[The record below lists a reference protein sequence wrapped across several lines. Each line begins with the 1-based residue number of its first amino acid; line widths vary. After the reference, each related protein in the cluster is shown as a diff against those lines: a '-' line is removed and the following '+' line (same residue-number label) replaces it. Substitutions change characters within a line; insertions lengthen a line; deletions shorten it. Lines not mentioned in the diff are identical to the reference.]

1 MAEDK
6 NKKLPNA
13 ENESLK
19 AASDEAKTEIADA
32 AAKQLDDK
40 ETESILSQKAPIPSS
55 DDDLDEIKEALAKA
69 EQSDAS
75 DSIADDKA
83 AKLTDDRFERITED
97 DFKLPEDFRADDE
110 RTQLAD
116 EPSADEKLADM
127 KTERV
132 PQKPVITRKT
142 VTADSYAEPRT
153 APEGNAAK
161 SAKKHSPAKI
171 AILILILVIVAAG
184 AFALVHFV
192 ITPNIASSGGD
203 QNDTSQTSDDDLD
216 AASPTESPYAQKVD
230 EQMQK
235 MSRREKICQLLM
247 VTPERMTGED
257 LVTQAGDLT
266 KDTLSSYPVGGVIYS
281 QQNFIGDDQAKQL
294 IADTQSYSDI
304 PLFIAV
310 DDDAIISPSSYS
322 SLSYTVQNEGSDHS
336 SADWPYDEAVSEAKQ
351 KRDLGFNLDLSLDA
365 DASDLK
371 ENNSEMTDA
380 EANTLLSSAIKG
392 YNEGGM
398 IPSLKFFP
406 CKADI
411 ATTGTTAGE
420 DGFIHTARTAD
431 DFNASSEFTAFRS
444 GIESGTGMIMVDH
457 IVADEIDA
465 EKPAT
470 LSAKVTPDLLRD
482 QLNYQGVTITGNM
495 AADNVTTA
503 YSYTTIVKGIFD
515 SDIDVILNPN
525 SIISYVSE
533 IEKQLESGA
542 ITEEQ
547 LNAKVK
553 RILTLK
559 YEKGIISDSNGSAD
573 ATRSTESND
582 ATQSTDSTETNGS
595 TDASEA
601 AQVNETTEATEL
613 TDETVVQY
621 Q

>member
-75 DSIADDKA
+75 DAIADDKA
-83 AKLTDDRFERITED
+83 AKLTDDRFELITED
-97 DFKLPEDFRADDE
+97 DFKLPENFRADEE

-116 EPSADEKLADM
+116 EPSADEKLPDTN
-127 KTERV
+127 TERA

-142 VTADSYAEPRT
+142 VTADSYSEPQA
-153 APEGNAAK
+153 APEADAAK

-192 ITPNIASSGGD
+192 ITPNIAPTGD
-203 QNDTSQTSDDDLD
+203 KTDTSQTSDDDLD

-230 EQMQK
+230 EQLQK

-247 VTPERMTGED
+247 VTPERLTDEE
-257 LVTQAGDLT
+257 LVTQAGDKT
-266 KDTLSSYPVGGVIYS
+266 KDMLSSYPVGGVIYS

-294 IADTQSYSDI
+294 IADTQSYSDT

-310 DDDAIISPSSYS
+310 DDDGIISSSSYS
-322 SLSYTVQNEGSDHS
+322 SLSYTVQNEGADHS

-420 DGFIHTARTAD
+420 DGFIHTSRTAD

-495 AADNVTTA
+495 AADNITTA

-573 ATRSTESND
+573 VTRSTESND